1 MYHVSDK
8 LNEIEHDSFTSWES
22 AVQMQTLR
30 LINFGELAV
39 EFAGRGQK
47 QNDRVKRNTS
57 YLVVHRLGQP
67 QIRTPTTQGEK
78 SSLYGVDK

>member
-8 LNEIEHDSFTSWES
+8 LNEIERDSFTSWES

-39 EFAGRGQK
+39 EFAGRCQK

-67 QIRTPTTQGEK
+67 QHTHANNPRREIKLIWSR
-78 SSLYGVDK
+78 